1 MLILAAG
8 GSSPY
13 LSSVPPHP
21 VLRNIWT
28 LDSPSGK
35 LSHRTSLCG
44 IGWYTG
50 KVATGRGHAHNLR
63 PGVRRGEGG
72 GSWSST
78 ELGSTSCLSSKS
90 LVWKVPWTWFWEA
103 YGWLPSADADP
114 AGDEL
119 SPELVSLWLHLE
131 QGLADMILKFKKGTV
146 DLHLTHQV
154 EAWPFYSEWFTRIF
168 CDGITEG
175 H

>member
-1 MLILAAG
+1 MVERKITSQGNCHLGPAFVELVEMREKLPPG
-8 GSSPY
+8 GDT
-13 LSSVPPHP
+13 
-21 VLRNIWT
+21 RIKN
-28 LDSPSGK
+28 
-35 LSHRTSLCG
+35 
-44 IGWYTG
+44 
-50 KVATGRGHAHNLR
+50 NLR

-90 LVWKVPWTWFWEA
+90 LVWKVAWTWFWEA
-103 YGWLPSADADP
+103 YGWLPFADADP
-114 AGDEL
+114 TSDEL

-131 QGLADMILKFKKGTV
+131 QGLVDMILKFEKDTSG
-146 DLHLTHQV
+146 LHVTHKV
-154 EAWPFYSEWFTRIF
+154 EVWPFYLEWVTRIF